1 MLISIFVQEE
11 FEDIKEIITIR
22 KSKKD
27 RKNHDLKKKDKR
39 TYNDLQ
45 NITQKTIN
53 RSPWLDL
60 LLYNNGLT

>member
-45 NITQKTIN
+45 NITQKTID

>member
-45 NITQKTIN
+45 NITQNTI
-53 RSPWLDL
+53 D
-60 LLYNNGLT
+60 G

>member
-45 NITQKTIN
+45 NITQKTID

-60 LLYNNGLT
+60 LLYINGLT

>member
-1 MLISIFVQEE
+1 MIISIYVQEE
-11 FEDIKEIITIR
+11 FEDIKGIITIR

-45 NITQKTIN
+45 HITQKTID

-60 LLYNNGLT
+60 LLYNNELT

>member
-1 MLISIFVQEE
+1 MLISTYVQEE
-11 FEDIKEIITIR
+11 FEDIKGIITIR

-27 RKNHDLKKKDKR
+27 RTNHDLKKKDKR